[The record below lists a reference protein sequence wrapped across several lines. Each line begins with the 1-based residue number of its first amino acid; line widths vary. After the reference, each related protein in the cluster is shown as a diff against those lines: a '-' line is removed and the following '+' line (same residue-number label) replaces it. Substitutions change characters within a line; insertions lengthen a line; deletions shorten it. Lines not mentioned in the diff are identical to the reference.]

1 MSNTHKD
8 HIKTDKHDKHF
19 MEHVEKSTH
28 VIEHELAYL
37 PDAASDEV
45 HNLDTLLKHKVPST
59 KLKH

>member
-28 VIEHELAYL
+28 IIEHELANL
-37 PDAASDEV
+37 PNTGKKPHD
-45 HNLDTLLKHKVPST
+45 LDDLLKNKA
-59 KLKH
+59 KK